1 MARRIALLAVTVLL
15 VTAVQ
20 ARAGTPAMAAPDK
33 PAAGASDKPA
43 AAASDKPA
51 AGAAVGAVGPVE
63 EIIAPGC
70 RFTRMTADVA
80 VAADGVPRG
89 FAAFSGGTCGD
100 ARVIRWFERGES
112 DWTVV
117 DTPWRGTVLAVAAD
131 ATGTFLLYQAVDGSL
146 WITRRLAGGATEGGR
161 RISAVAA
168 GGAVEGDVVASGGRW
183 WALWSERTV
192 AATPS
197 RAPGR
202 AAGHGRV
209 GNPSAVFSLVQSR
222 TIGAD
227 IAFERVSRPH
237 AANDA
242 APTLALRP
250 DGGVA
255 MAWSRRTLDG
265 RASELWV
272 GTVEADGRRRSRRF
286 ELAPTG
292 PGVTNDQ
299 PDVFVLGGRTYLA
312 WRHDGRIVLADNP
325 GGAYRAR
332 TFLTEGQ
339 APSVRASFG
348 RVFVAWTTDTN
359 PTGAFVT
366 ERVGA
371 SWSGAFVSPP
381 TPYEQ
386 ALAAVV
392 AAGGLAMVLMYSP
405 TRLYARLQV

>member
-1 MARRIALLAVTVLL
+1 MTRRTALLAAIVLVVT
-15 VTAVQ
+15 TAQ
-20 ARAGTPAMAAPDK
+20 ARPA
-33 PAAGASDKPA
+33 
-43 AAASDKPA
+43 
-51 AGAAVGAVGPVE
+51 AAVGAIGPVE

-70 RFTRMTADVA
+70 RFARVTADVA
-80 VAADGVPRG
+80 VAPDGVPRG

-117 DTPWRGTVLAVAAD
+117 DTPWRGSVLAAAAD

-146 WITRRLAGGATEGGR
+146 WITRRLADGRTEGGR
-161 RISAVAA
+161 RISVVAA
-168 GGAVEGDVVASGGRW
+168 RGAVDGDLVADGGRW
-183 WALWSERTV
+183 WALWSEGIEGNRSG
-192 AATPS
+192 AT
-197 RAPGR
+197 G
-202 AAGHGRV
+202 
-209 GNPSAVFSLVQSR
+209 LVQSR
-222 TIGAD
+222 TIGTD
-227 IAFERVSRPH
+227 IAFQRVSHPE
-237 AANDA
+237 AAIDA

-250 DGGVA
+250 EGGVA

-265 RASELWV
+265 RSSELWV
-272 GTVEADGRRRSRRF
+272 GTVEADSRRRTRRF

-292 PGVTNDQ
+292 SGVTNDQ
-299 PDVFVLGGRTYLA
+299 PDMFVLGGRTYLA
-312 WRHDGRIVLADNP
+312 WRHDGKIVLADNP

-366 ERVGA
+366 ERAGA

-386 ALAAVV
+386 SLAAVV

-405 TRLYARLQV
+405 TRLYARLQL